1 MFGDGYMWN
10 ALRIAFAF
18 LTRLPV
24 RMPVDLPG
32 IFLAR
37 SCAFFPLVGWLLG
50 GVMAV
55 VAWAILVLG
64 GTPLLAA
71 VLSVSV
77 SAWLTRGLHL
87 DGVADLC
94 DGLGG
99 SHEPARRLAIMKD
112 SANGAFGV
120 IGLVL
125 LLLVKVSALAAI
137 FENALYPASCGF
149 LSLSLAALTGLI
161 VVPTAARW
169 AMASLAFGTSYP
181 RELGTGHAFVGKVR
195 ASYLVVGLIFLF
207 PFLYL
212 APRPAVAGIIC
223 VQLPAVWLRFKCNKA
238 LGGITGDVL
247 GAACE
252 LGEAAGWLGV
262 AFVVLGAT

>member
-1 MFGDGYMWN
+1 MWN
-10 ALRIAFAF
+10 ALRIALAF

-24 RMPVDLPG
+24 RMPVGVSGL
-32 IFLAR
+32 FLAR
-37 SCAFFPLVGWLLG
+37 SSAFFPLIGWLVG
-50 GVMAV
+50 GMMAV
-55 VAWAILVLG
+55 IAWAVLVLG

-71 VLSVSV
+71 VLAVTA

-112 SANGAFGV
+112 SATGAFGV
-120 IGLVL
+120 IGVVL
-125 LLLVKVSALAAI
+125 LLLIKV
-137 FENALYPASCGF
+137 
-149 LSLSLAALTGLI
+149 AALTALLAQVLVPARCGVPILAPSVAVGLL
-161 VVPTAARW
+161 VAPAAARW
-169 AMASLAFGTSYP
+169 AMASLAFGSRYP
-181 RELGTGHAFVGKVR
+181 REIGTGHAFVGQVR
-195 ASYLVVGLIFLF
+195 AGYLLAGLLFLF
-207 PFLYL
+207 PLLSL
-212 APRPAVAGIIC
+212 AVRPALVGILC
-223 VQLPAVWLRFKCNKA
+223 AQLPAVWLRFKCNKA

-262 AFVVLGAT
+262 VLLAPWL

>member
-1 MFGDGYMWN
+1 MWN

-24 RMPVDLPG
+24 SMPADLPG
-32 IFLAR
+32 IYLAR
-37 SCAFFPLVGWLLG
+37 SSAFFPLVGWLLG
-50 GVMAV
+50 GMMAV
-55 VAWAILVLG
+55 AAWAVLVLG

-71 VLSVSV
+71 VLAVMV
-77 SAWLTRGLHL
+77 SAWMTRGLHL

-112 SANGAFGV
+112 SATGAFGV
-120 IGLVL
+120 AGLVL
-125 LLLVKVSALAAI
+125 LLLLKVAGLSAIL
-137 FENALYPASCGF
+137 ENALYPARCGYLA
-149 LSLSLAALTGLI
+149 LSMPALTGLM

-169 AMASLAFGTSYP
+169 AMASLAFGTRYP
-181 RELGTGHAFVGKVR
+181 REIGTGHAFVGQVR
-195 ASYLVVGLIFLF
+195 VVYLLVGLIFLF
-207 PFLYL
+207 PFLSL
-212 APRPAVAGIIC
+212 AVRPALAGIFC
-223 VQLPAVWLRFKCNKA
+223 AQLPAVWLRLQCNRA

-262 AFVVLGAT
+262 VFVVVWN

>member
-1 MFGDGYMWN
+1 MWS

-24 RMPVDLPG
+24 RMPADLPG
-32 IFLAR
+32 TFLAR
-37 SCAFFPLVGWLLG
+37 SSAFFPLVGWLIG
-50 GVMAV
+50 AAMAV
-55 VAWAILVLG
+55 VAWVILVLG

-71 VLSVSV
+71 VLSVAV
-77 SAWLTRGLHL
+77 SAALTRGLHL

-99 SHEPARRLAIMKD
+99 SHEPARRLEIMKD
-112 SANGAFGV
+112 SATGAFGV

-125 LLLVKVSALAAI
+125 LLLVKVAALAAI

-149 LSLSLAALTGLI
+149 PSLSLAALTGVL

-169 AMASLAFGTSYP
+169 AMASLAFGARYP
-181 RELGTGHAFVGKVR
+181 RELGTGHAFVGRVR
-195 ASYLVVGLIFLF
+195 VSYLVVGLIFLF
-207 PFLYL
+207 PFLYFV
-212 APRPAVAGIIC
+212 PRPALAGIIC
-223 VQLPAVWLRFKCNKA
+223 AQLPAVWLRFKCNKD

-262 AFVVLGAT
+262 VFVVYGAI

>member
-1 MFGDGYMWN
+1 MWN

-32 IFLAR
+32 TFLAR
-37 SCAFFPLVGWLLG
+37 SSAFFPLVGWLVG

-55 VAWAILVLG
+55 VAWVTLALG

-71 VLSVSV
+71 ALAVAAA
-77 SAWLTRGLHL
+77 AWLTRGLHL

-112 SANGAFGV
+112 SATGAFGV

-125 LLLVKVSALAAI
+125 LILVKAAALAAI
-137 FENALYPASCGF
+137 LAQALSVADCGYPLLFLPVLIGLLVAPAAS
-149 LSLSLAALTGLI
+149 
-161 VVPTAARW
+161 RW
-169 AMASLAFGTSYP
+169 AMASLAFGTRYP
-181 RELGTGHAFVGKVR
+181 REIGTGHAFVGQVR
-195 ASYLVVGLIFLF
+195 AGYLVFGLFFLF
-207 PFLYL
+207 PFLAL
-212 APRPAVAGIIC
+212 APRPALVGILC
-223 VQLPAVWLRFKCNKA
+223 AQLPAVWLRFKCNKA

-247 GAACE
+247 GTACE
-252 LGEAAGWLGV
+252 LGETAGWLGI
-262 AFVVLGAT
+262 ALLGRWLW